1 MSKVYEKVILNQ
13 LSAFIRK
20 MMLYKNTQSGYRKGH
35 SSITLLLKL
44 QDDIQKAL
52 NRNEVTFSLFA
63 DHSKAFDT
71 VDHKTLLHKL
81 HSLQFSHS
89 SLHLMNSYLTERKQF
104 AQIDDKRSPLARVYY
119 GVPQGSILEPILF
132 NLYVHDLSESSTGE
146 CLRFADDTTLYRHC
160 KPKDT
165 TVNAKLLEANIISLE
180 SWSKKSNL
188 VFNTRQMSQKH
199 NLHNPEL
206 CTMKSED
213 IIIKRGV
220 TWKVLGIKF
229 HQNSSWKNQIITL
242 ITEGYSTLRT
252 LKKIKR
258 LTPFHVRKM
267 LAESLILLRINYD
280 IVLYINA
287 PAYLMKRL
295 QRLQNAAPGYVLMS
309 YSNEKDVISLNW
321 LPIIELIDFEI
332 SILTQKALCDE
343 SWPNYL
349 SLNRKKFIRDLR
361 DNDSN
366 MIERYFMKILRKF
379 STNSH

>member
-1 MSKVYEKVILNQ
+1 
-13 LSAFIRK
+13 
-20 MMLYKNTQSGYRKGH
+20 
-35 SSITLLLKL
+35 
-44 QDDIQKAL
+44 
-52 NRNEVTFSLFA
+52 
-63 DHSKAFDT
+63 
-71 VDHKTLLHKL
+71 
-81 HSLQFSHS
+81 
-89 SLHLMNSYLTERKQF
+89 
-104 AQIDDKRSPLARVYY
+104 
-119 GVPQGSILEPILF
+119 
-132 NLYVHDLSESSTGE
+132 
-146 CLRFADDTTLYRHC
+146 
-160 KPKDT
+160 
-165 TVNAKLLEANIISLE
+165 
-180 SWSKKSNL
+180 
-188 VFNTRQMSQKH
+188 
-199 NLHNPEL
+199 
-206 CTMKSED
+206 MKSED

-252 LKKIKR
+252 LKKIKC

-295 QRLQNAAPGYVLMS
+295 QRLQNVAAGYVLMS
-309 YSNEKDVISLNW
+309 FSNEKDVISLNW

-361 DNDSN
+361 NNDSN